1 MRLRNTQFFFA
12 HAVTKS
18 LYGRPTPEKHEKI
31 TLLQKTRIMKTL
43 SITIAAILTSFIGF
57 AQTESDTTNIMLG
70 DKQILVIEPKSTN
83 DTLNLSVNDTVVDD
97 SDDKNTLTH
106 WDGIDVG
113 VNMLLTKSGSM
124 TMDSASQWL
133 DLDYSRSFSWRF
145 NIFEEKIRFYKDYVG
160 LIVGAG
166 LTYNSYGLKNNVRVQ
181 TADSSA
187 TYAVTIP
194 DSIMDFSK
202 NKLRASYVNVP
213 LILEINTSKDND
225 KCFHIAAGVIG
236 GWKMGSITKQKWENG
251 GEKNEYRNK
260 ADYNLS
266 PFTLDATARVGYR
279 NFTVF
284 ATYGLTPLFQKDKGP
299 EVYPVTVGLQLVP
312 F

>member
-1 MRLRNTQFFFA
+1 
-12 HAVTKS
+12 
-18 LYGRPTPEKHEKI
+18 
-31 TLLQKTRIMKTL
+31 MKTL
-43 SITIAAILTSFIGF
+43 SMTIAAILTAMIGW
-57 AQTESDTTNIMLG
+57 AQTESDTTNIMIG
-70 DKQILVIEPKSTN
+70 DKQILVIEPKTPSDSTVI
-83 DTLNLSVNDTVVDD
+83 NLPD
-97 SDDKNTLTH
+97 SMSDNFDSKHTLTH

-113 VNMLLTKSGSM
+113 VNMLLTKNGSM

-166 LTYNSYGLKNNVRVQ
+166 LTYNSYGLKNNVRIQ
-181 TADSSA
+181 TSDSSA
-187 TYAVTIP
+187 TYAVTVP
-194 DSIMDFSK
+194 DSIMDYSK

-213 LILEINTSKDND
+213 LMLEINTSRDND

-266 PFTLDATARVGYR
+266 PFTLDASARIGYR

-284 ATYGLTPLFQKDKGP
+284 ATYGLTPLFQKNKGP
-299 EVYPVTVGLQLVP
+299 EVYPVTVGLQIVP